1 MRPLTL
7 SETVENL
14 IRGIRG
20 VFLLA
25 TNSTNFTKTIPAIWM
40 SSVRNTIFG
49 VSRPGY

>member
-25 TNSTNFTKTIPAIWM
+25 TNFTKTIPAIWM